1 MDHDYI
7 DRNHVVDRYLM
18 GRLSAEEADTFEEHY
33 LSCQECLDRIDQA
46 EALQRGLK
54 RAVAEDAV
62 RMAVARRAGLLSRLA
77 RSRGLGFA
85 LAGLAVVL
93 LLPTLLT
100 YREVVRHQGRE
111 LDRLGRDNAE
121 LARQS
126 EAGRDQDGAARQ
138 ALAEERTRLE
148 REAARE
154 RDARTSL
161 ERELAEARRPRVN
174 TPILSLSPERGG
186 AADEDPTHRL
196 RLPAEPGWV
205 VLSLELDPGASGTYA
220 ASLLRGGKEVWKGEG
235 LRPNELDS
243 LVATVPTDLLRP
255 GVYELKVTDAGGRAV
270 ARFAFKAVS

>member
-1 MDHDYI
+1 MDHEEI

-18 GRLSAEEADTFEEHY
+18 GRLTAGEADAFEEHY

-93 LLPTLLT
+93 LLPTLLS
-100 YREVVRHQGRE
+100 YREVVHRLDRE
-111 LDRLGRDNAE
+111 LDRGNAE
-121 LARQS
+121 LARRS
-126 EAGRDQDGAARQ
+126 EAGQAQDGAARQ
-138 ALAEERTRLE
+138 ALAEERARLE
-148 REAARE
+148 REVARE
-154 RDARTSL
+154 REARTSL
-161 ERELAEARRPRVN
+161 ERDLAEARRPRVN

-186 AADEDPTHRL
+186 PAGEDPTHRV

-205 VLSLELDPGASGTYA
+205 VLSLELDPGSLGTYSV
-220 ASLLRGGKEVWKGEG
+220 SLLRGGKEVWKGEG

-255 GVYELKVTDAGGRAV
+255 GIYELIVMGAGGRAV